1 MDPSDAITIIVLVLL
16 ILLSGFFSSAEAAI
30 ISVNKIKIRGMVDE
44 NVRNATLVAKITDDS
59 RRFISTVLIGN
70 NIVNISVSALATAF
84 VAEKF
89 GNIYIGAGTGVLT
102 LLILIFGEV
111 LPKTIATLHSEK
123 LSLAYAPMLFIIMKI
138 FTPLVFLLNAV
149 SGVLLKLVGVD
160 PDSVSTGITED
171 ELLTY
176 VEVSHEEGIIENEE
190 KEMITNVVDFG
201 DSLAKD
207 VMVPR
212 MDMHTISDD
221 VTYNELLAAFEE
233 DKYSRLPV
241 YHENL
246 DNIIGTIHLKDAVFS
261 KAKDET
267 FDINSVLRPAHFTY
281 EFKKTSELLI
291 EMRKESLSMCIVL
304 DEYGAAV
311 GLITLEDLLEEIVG
325 EIRDEYDED
334 EVDDIVQLDQDEFMV
349 AGATRLNDFND
360 YFGTDYDS
368 EDYDSIAG
376 KLIALFERLPDKG
389 DAITDGNLSF
399 KVEEVDNRRIEKI
412 KVRKLPVALETSE
425 YENYDSGEA

>member
-171 ELLTY
+171 
-176 VEVSHEEGIIENEE
+176 SCQG
-190 KEMITNVVDFG
+190 
-201 DSLAKD
+201 
-207 VMVPR
+207 R
-212 MDMHTISDD
+212 
-221 VTYNELLAAFEE
+221 
-233 DKYSRLPV
+233 
-241 YHENL
+241 
-246 DNIIGTIHLKDAVFS
+246 
-261 KAKDET
+261 
-267 FDINSVLRPAHFTY
+267 
-281 EFKKTSELLI
+281 
-291 EMRKESLSMCIVL
+291 
-304 DEYGAAV
+304 YGSANGYA
-311 GLITLEDLLEEIVG
+311 
-325 EIRDEYDED
+325 Y
-334 EVDDIVQLDQDEFMV
+334 
-349 AGATRLNDFND
+349 
-360 YFGTDYDS
+360 Y
-368 EDYDSIAG
+368 
-376 KLIALFERLPDKG
+376 K
-389 DAITDGNLSF
+389 
-399 KVEEVDNRRIEKI
+399 
-412 KVRKLPVALETSE
+412 
-425 YENYDSGEA
+425 